1 MLLLLSQDPSG
12 LMSNSTF
19 QGALGAAKALVTTA
33 KPTCLGIAFG
43 MLAISVFWMITQAIV
58 FQRGWDV
65 LGPLKI
71 VGFIFFM
78 SFYNELATSILWTAD
93 TVSNLFEAKQHVL
106 QALGKIS
113 GGELE
118 KSTTTVPLM
127 GSIPSDND
135 FTSILIW
142 IMSKI
147 QEGLSLVIRILVS
160 KMQIMVV
167 SFLYVA
173 GLFSAT
179 LATVPGLAGSFAY
192 WLKNLITVLFWSLT
206 LAILDN
212 FMVFFLKLYQPD
224 AMNAMI
230 DLVVLNLAI
239 IIMYISIPLLTTMYI
254 GHSSAGGLLSNLSGK
269 MGGIGSAGAGYVAGQ
284 FSKGKDGSASPISRR
299 MASIGNMIN
308 GTKNSAKRG

>member
-1 MLLLLSQDPSG
+1 MLLVLSQDPSG

-106 QALGKIS
+106 QALAKIT
-113 GGELE
+113 GGDLE
-118 KSTTTVPLM
+118 KHTTDLGIFTLPY
-127 GSIPSDND
+127 DD
-135 FTSILIW
+135 FSSFLAW
-142 IMSKI
+142 IMNLI
-147 QEGLSLVIRILVS
+147 QEGLSMLIRLLIAKMQLMLVS
-160 KMQIMVV
+160 FMYI
-167 SFLYVA
+167 A
-173 GLFSAT
+173 GLFAT
-179 LATVPGLAGSFAY
+179 MLATIPGFGGAFSY

-212 FMVFFLKLYQPD
+212 FMVFFFKSYQPD
-224 AMNAMI
+224 AVNAMI
-230 DLVVLNLAI
+230 DLIVLNLAI

-284 FSKGKDGSASPISRR
+284 FSKGKDGSASPISKR